1 MKLIKFLGNKD
12 NIEIIWENK
21 KINSKVRKK
30 VNKVFDKLQNQVDKI
45 SQN

>member
-21 KINSKVRKK
+21 KTNSKVRKK